1 MATNPY
7 VNKVQYGSTVLV
19 DLTADTV
26 TVNVMLS
33 GYTAHDASGAPI
45 TGTVA
50 DGNDLA
56 YGTSSCLVGTAKVG
70 TGYVWTDGAGEVCVA
85 GHSTADNAYAY

>member
-1 MATNPY
+1 MSGEY
-7 VNKVQYGSTVLV
+7 VSRVDYGSQTLI

-26 TVNVMLS
+26 TVNVMLA

-56 YGTSSCLVGTAKVG
+56 YGTSSYLVGTAKVG
-70 TGYVWTDGAGEVCVA
+70 TGYAWTEIENPMVMGAGIIGTSVVI
-85 GHSTADNAYAY
+85 

>member
-1 MATNPY
+1 MASNPY
-7 VNKVQYGSTVLV
+7 VNRVDFDGTTLI

-26 TVNVMLS
+26 TVNVMLA

-70 TGYVWTDGAGEVCVA
+70 TGYAWTIVSNACTMGAGIVGTSVVI
-85 GHSTADNAYAY
+85 